1 MIHPYL
7 AICHKFPVF
16 SFYLP
21 HCDLLLDFQ
30 IQNISLIV
38 SKAGNRCTFLIE
50 GNPNTPTCYLMLI
63 TNGSLGTAT
72 GPVSDAS
79 LCLPYTQTIPW
90 CPLFSK
96 HIVIHIAAALLH
108 MVSPLPQFL
117 LPYFTSIRLLLS
129 FQALTWITLF
139 PHLLFLSTFSRLQ
152 DPNLKMSSFYSITHV
167 FLFFFLPQSLL
178 FPSSRSILQHLPH
191 FLYQIYDNAIYLLI
205 FNMLHISF
213 PYKLDNSNNF

>member
-152 DPNLKMSSFYSITHV
+152 DPNFKMSSFYSITHV
-167 FLFFFLPQSLL
+167 FLFFFFCHSLYFFHL
-178 FPSSRSILQHLPH
+178 LDLSFSIYHIFSIKYMIMLYISSFSTCFIYP
-191 FLYQIYDNAIYLLI
+191 FLTN
-205 FNMLHISF
+205 
-213 PYKLDNSNNF
+213 

>member
-1 MIHPYL
+1 MICLPTSLSSFKKITPAIFLDLSHRVYMIHPYL

-30 IQNISLIV
+30 IQNISLIE

-79 LCLPYTQTIPW
+79 LCLPYTQTRQQ

-96 HIVIHIAAALLH
+96 HITILHAAVFAH
-108 MVSPLPQFL
+108 GVPSA
-117 LPYFTSIRLLLS
+117 SV
-129 FQALTWITLF
+129 F
-139 PHLLFLSTFSRLQ
+139 PLLFHLYLTFTHFSET
-152 DPNLKMSSFYSITHV
+152 SSNYFDFSS
-167 FLFFFLPQSLL
+167 SLVV
-178 FPSSRSILQHLPH
+178 H
-191 FLYQIYDNAIYLLI
+191 I
-205 FNMLHISF
+205 F
-213 PYKLDNSNNF
+213 